1 MYDLIVIGGGLGGY
15 GGAIRAAQKNKKV
28 LLIEKNRIGGVCLN
42 TGCIPTKAL
51 LQSANLYRELKE
63 IDKFGLKVENISF
76 DWSKISQYKNGVV
89 QKLVKGVEFLLKKNK
104 VDVEKG
110 EAFFKDNRTVSV
122 NGKDFTGKNILVAV
136 GSKPACPRSFE
147 NFKSERIIFS
157 DKFFEFES
165 IPASMTIIG
174 GGVIGIEIASILNSF
189 GAKVEIIEILDEI
202 LPGIDREIVR
212 DLKRILKKRGLKIH
226 TRTSVEDIREE
237 SNKLLVT
244 ARKGDE
250 KIKIETEYVLIATGR
265 IANTC
270 SLKLE
275 NTSVKTE
282 GRGFITTDKYFKAAE
297 NIYAV
302 GDVIGGKLL
311 AHKALHEGISAVE
324 NMLENTKL
332 TIEDHLIPAVIYT
345 EPEIATVGLTE
356 EEARKKY
363 SNLRI
368 GKFPLAANGKALIE
382 GASSGFM
389 KLIFSDDTL
398 IGATLLSPSAG
409 EMISSLT
416 YMIKQEAK
424 YKDLREIVFPHPTIS
439 ETIGESFMNAF
450 KEAIHIIN

>member
-51 LQSANLYRELKE
+51 LQSANLYRALKE

-76 DWSKISQYKNGVV
+76 DWSKVSQYKNSVV

-110 EAFFKDNRTVSV
+110 KAFFKDNRTVSV

-250 KIKIETEYVLIATGR
+250 EIKIETEYVLIATGR

-282 GRGFITTDKYFKAAE
+282 ERGFITTDKYFKAAE

-311 AHKALHEGISAVE
+311 AHKALHEGITAVE
-324 NMLENTKL
+324 NMFENTKL

-368 GKFPLAANGKALIE
+368 GEFPLAANGKALIE

-416 YMIKQEAK
+416 YMIKQKAK

-439 ETIGESFMNAF
+439 ETIGEAFMNAF

>member
-76 DWSKISQYKNGVV
+76 DWSKISQYKNSVV

-104 VDVEKG
+104 VEIEKG

-136 GSKPACPRSFE
+136 GSKPACPHSFG

-174 GGVIGIEIASILNSF
+174 GGVIGIEIASVLNSF

-212 DLKRILKKRGLKIH
+212 DLKRILRKRGLKIH

-237 SNKLLVT
+237 FNKLLVT
-244 ARKGDE
+244 AREGDE
-250 KIKIETEYVLIATGR
+250 EIKIETEYVLIATGR
-265 IANTC
+265 VANTC

-282 GRGFITTDKYFKAAE
+282 ERGFITTDKYFKAAE

-324 NMLENTKL
+324 NMFEDTKL

-356 EEARKKY
+356 VEAREKFDNIKVG
-363 SNLRI
+363 R
-368 GKFPLAANGKALIE
+368 FPLAANGKALIE
-382 GASSGFM
+382 GASAGFM
-389 KLIFSDDTL
+389 KLIFSNQTL

-409 EMISSLT
+409 EMISTLT
-416 YMIKQEAK
+416 YMIKQKAK

-439 ETIGESFMNAF
+439 ETIGEAFMNAF